1 MSFFLVNQHSAIP
14 PPGTVGPYIG
24 GGSTANGVNPGDPD
38 GWVICDGENR
48 TSTDNRFKNLYSI
61 LNTYMG
67 VNSNSENSI
76 TPPNL
81 TSSFIY
87 GQASTATTTKSTGGS
102 DSVTLAANNIPSLT
116 ISSSATD
123 SGHSHTI
130 TTLSNSTGT
139 VQFNR
144 IPNTVGTTGVTNST
158 ATTNTGKANIS
169 VTSSYTNNNP
179 QNVATLPPYTTMNYI
194 MKY

>member
-1 MSFFLVNQHSAIP
+1 
-14 PPGTVGPYIG
+14 
-24 GGSTANGVNPGDPD
+24 
-38 GWVICDGENR
+38 
-48 TSTDNRFKNLYSI
+48 
-61 LNTYMG
+61 MG
-67 VNSNSENSI
+67 VSSNRENSI

-130 TTLSNSTGT
+130 TTLSSSTGT
-139 VQFNR
+139 VQFSR
-144 IPNTVGTTGVTNST
+144 IPNTVGTSGINTST